1 MDRREDPA
9 APAQEVGRLL
19 FERVLAGEAELSF
32 GLVGE
37 HLGHSH
43 SPAIHA
49 ELGSVPY
56 DLVEV
61 PRGRAAAFFAARR
74 FRGLNVTIPY
84 KKDAAAAC
92 DALSDVARRLGNANT
107 LVMRPDGALFGD
119 NTDYHGFAREL
130 ASTGIAVA
138 GRSCLV
144 LGDGGAAATV
154 RAVLADGGA
163 AEVVTATRR
172 GGAAPEVADA
182 AGCRVA
188 SAHVTLGQLADPDDP
203 DGAAV
208 RARAEVVVN
217 ATPAGMYPH
226 ADDAPLVDLAALPR
240 LACVCD
246 LVYNPLATRLVQ
258 RARELGVPAAGGLLM
273 LVAQARRSSDLF
285 LGVERGEG
293 VEDAVH
299 AALLGRLA
307 CVSLIGMPGCGKST
321 TGRALA
327 RELGWEFVDV
337 DDLVPRRAGKPIERI
352 FAEDGEEAFRAVET
366 ACTAEALARPGRV
379 VACGGGV
386 VTRPRNL
393 PVLRQNGPVLL
404 LTRGLDAA
412 DGEELATD
420 GRPMSRA
427 KGVERLRA
435 ERAPLYRAWAD
446 AQVAPVPG
454 DPAATARRAAEVVR
468 GLLAS
473 MR

>member
-1 MDRREDPA
+1 MERELA
-9 APAQEVGRLL
+9 TGGGAPL
-19 FERVLAGEAELSF
+19 FEQVLAGGRRLAF

-43 SPAIHA
+43 SPAIHE
-49 ELGSVPY
+49 ELGSTPY

-61 PRGRAAAFFAARR
+61 PRDRVAALFASRR

-84 KKDAAAAC
+84 KRDAAAAC
-92 DALSDVARRLGNANT
+92 DVLSDAARRLGNANT
-107 LVMRPDGALFGD
+107 LAVLPDGTLFGD

-130 ASTGIAVA
+130 ASTGVEVE
-138 GRSCLV
+138 GRACLV
-144 LGDGGAAATV
+144 LGDGGAASTV
-154 RAVLADGGA
+154 RAVLADAGA
-163 AEVVTATRR
+163 REVATATRR
-172 GGAAPEVADA
+172 GGAAPEVFDDA
-182 AGCRVA
+182 GRRVP
-188 SAHVTLGQLADPDDP
+188 SSHVTLAQLADPSDP

-208 RARAEVVVN
+208 RMRAEVVVD

-226 ADDAPLVDLAALPR
+226 ADDAPLVDLAAFPR

-258 RARELGVPAAGGLLM
+258 RARNLGVPAAGGLLM

-285 LGVERGEG
+285 LGVERGED
-293 VEDAVH
+293 VERSVYD
-299 AALLGRLA
+299 ALLGRLA

-321 TGRALA
+321 VGRALA

-337 DDLVPRRAGKPIERI
+337 DDLVPLRAGKPIERI
-352 FAEDGEEAFRAVET
+352 FAEDGEEAFRILEA
-366 ACTAEALARPGRV
+366 ACTAEALARPGRA

-386 VTRPRNL
+386 VTRPHNL
-393 PVLRQNGPVLL
+393 PVLRQNGPVVL
-404 LTRGLDAA
+404 LTRGLEAE
-412 DGEELATD
+412 DGEELPVD
-420 GRPMSRA
+420 GRPVSRA

-446 AQVAPVPG
+446 ASVDPVPG
-454 DPAATARRAAEVVR
+454 DPAATARRAAETVR
-468 GLLAS
+468 GLLAN